1 MRYLVFAIAIVAVF
15 TIFTTVFA
23 VSADKN
29 QVRLLPKWV
38 WIALCLVVPIL
49 GGILYLTLGRPV
61 SGAAGGGA
69 SRSSGRFG
77 YGARTTTIAPDDDPD
92 FLRKLRDRLSR
103 DEDEADKPGAAGE
116 AGEPGE
122 SDDPKDKPDGG
133 PVA

>member
-1 MRYLVFAIAIVAVF
+1 MRYLLFAIAIAAVF

-23 VSADKN
+23 VSANKN
-29 QVRLLPKWV
+29 QLRLLPKWV
-38 WIALCLVVPIL
+38 WVALCLVVPIL

-61 SGAAGGGA
+61 DGLAGGGPLGSA
-69 SRSSGRFG
+69 GRFG

-103 DEDEADKPGAAGE
+103 DDDAADASGAAEESDDQPDDSNDKPG
-116 AGEPGE
+116 
-122 SDDPKDKPDGG
+122 GG